1 MKKMFVIVLA
11 VIIGLA
17 LAAAGFAADN
27 DSKTDKGKTD
37 KGKTF
42 TGTVTSVDTSAKN
55 LVVKGKGGDKTFDVT
70 DAKWKGYSSLDDIKA
85 GDKVTVMYTEKDD
98 GSMVAKNVAK
108 MKAKT
113 KKTTTKTQS
122 TTETKTDSD
131 AESK

>member
-17 LAAAGFAADN
+17 LATAGFAADN
-27 DSKTDKGKTD
+27 DSKTN

-108 MKAKT
+108 TKAKT

-122 TTETKTDSD
+122 TTETKTDSPD
-131 AESK
+131 ADSK